1 MTKCYDI
8 DHEREAALEHF
19 EEVWSDGMLHEHIG
33 EKLTCTE
40 VEALAG
46 VLRAL
51 GSPEDTVDYLIQ
63 AHAYGDE
70 EGDLHYDG
78 EEPAGE

>member
-1 MTKCYDI
+1 MATT
-8 DHEREAALEHF
+8 EQEAALAHF

-33 EKLTCTE
+33 EKLTCGE

-46 VLRAL
+46 ALRAL
-51 GSPEDTVDYLIQ
+51 GAEEETLDYLIQ

-70 EGDLHYDG
+70 EGDLHYEGG
-78 EEPAGE
+78 ESS